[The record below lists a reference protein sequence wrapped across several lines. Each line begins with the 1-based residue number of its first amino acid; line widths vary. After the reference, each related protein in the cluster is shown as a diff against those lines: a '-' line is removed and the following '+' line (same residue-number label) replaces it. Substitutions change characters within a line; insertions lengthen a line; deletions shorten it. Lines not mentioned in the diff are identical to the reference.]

1 MPAAARLVLITHP
14 RRGARDFARR
24 LVAERLA
31 ACVNRLPVEST
42 YRWQGAL
49 EEASEVLF
57 VLKTTAARL
66 AALERFLAREHPH
79 RVFEC
84 VALDPARVAPR
95 YLSWLRAE
103 TGARRS
109 P

>member
-1 MPAAARLVLITHP
+1 VPAPARLVLITHP
-14 RRGARDFARR
+14 RRGARAFARR
-24 LVAERLA
+24 LVEERLA

-49 EEASEVLF
+49 EEASEVLL
-57 VLKTTAARL
+57 VLKTTVPRL
-66 AALERFLAREHPH
+66 AALERFLAREHPYQ
-79 RVFEC
+79 VFES
-84 VALDPARVAPR
+84 VALDPVRVAPR